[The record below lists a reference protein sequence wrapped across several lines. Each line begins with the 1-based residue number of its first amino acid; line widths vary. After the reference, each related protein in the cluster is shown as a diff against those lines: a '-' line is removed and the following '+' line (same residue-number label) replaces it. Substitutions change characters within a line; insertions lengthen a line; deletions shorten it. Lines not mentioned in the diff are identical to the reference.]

1 MRFSA
6 SRCEETKT
14 ELIWVSKGSVYKIT
28 SCLPDITLL
37 SHLDLALMFVVVIL
51 STEICETNPW
61 GRQRQTPAAAGNINR
76 FFFVFFFQV
85 RFGVNQMLTLAVSN
99 SNSTDNIS
107 TINPTYWLGANTAIA
122 VVFILIIK
130 TSTYSAFKLCVDLPM
145 MQSSCLCFLS
155 SCISFPSDSD
165 WTKTRSGVYNW
176 ISLYQNGTFD
186 ILLLLVPVIL
196 LIRVLRHV
204 TKTMEC
210 EIIQRT

>member
-1 MRFSA
+1 MSTSHHAPQPPRLSPYVCCSHFINWNLWNKSLGP
-6 SRCEETKT
+6 SKT
-14 ELIWVSKGSVYKIT
+14 D
-28 SCLPDITLL
+28 SCSGWKQQPF
-37 SHLDLALMFVVVIL
+37 FVVV
-51 STEICETNPW
+51 
-61 GRQRQTPAAAGNINR
+61 
-76 FFFVFFFQV
+76 FFQV

-155 SCISFPSDSD
+155 SCISSPSDSD